1 MTPLRRA
8 PNAERRVP
16 SPERRGPRSGFAL
29 LTVLWAIVALGTV
42 AGISA
47 ALAQRGLHLTRN
59 RIVLAR
65 AGWAREACVS
75 TLNSRYAADQ
85 RTRGVDSADLG
96 RGAWCSAA
104 LFDPSA
110 QLNVNL
116 ASPAILHAAL
126 GDSLADALLDWRDA
140 DDDAHPN
147 GAEAEWYREHRRPL
161 PRNAPLASAAELR
174 LVRGFEG
181 IALDNYTTRGDGRIS
196 PAIAPPFLVRALPGV
211 DEAVAAAIESRGQ
224 SIASLEALLAIA
236 PPSARPGLLA
246 HYAELQS
253 QTAFAPA
260 VLIAHVQGAVGSSL
274 PRSSAWLT
282 LVPVGDRLAVVSREA
297 E

>member
-1 MTPLRRA
+1 MLLT
-8 PNAERRVP
+8 
-16 SPERRGPRSGFAL
+16 RSGFAL

-42 AGISA
+42 AAISA
-47 ALAQRGLHLTRN
+47 TIARRGFHLTRN

-75 TLNSRYAADQ
+75 ILHARYAADQ
-85 RTRGVDSADLG
+85 RTRSVDSVGLG
-96 RGAWCSAA
+96 RDTWCSAT
-104 LFDPSA
+104 LLDPSA

-116 ASPAILHAAL
+116 APPAILRVAL

-140 DDDAHPN
+140 DNDPQAN
-147 GAEAEWYREHRRPL
+147 GAETEWYREHRRAL
-161 PRNAPLASAAELR
+161 PRNGPLASAAELR
-174 LVRGFEG
+174 LVRGFEV
-181 IALDNYTTRGDGRIS
+181 IALDLFTTRGDGRIN
-196 PAIAPPFLVRALPGV
+196 PAIAPASLVRALPGV
-211 DEAVAAAIESRGQ
+211 DETALGAIAARGR
-224 SIASLEALLAIA
+224 SMTSLDALLSSV
-236 PPSARPGLLA
+236 PPSARSGLLA
-246 HYAELQS
+246 HYSELQS